1 MLIKSIKICSAKKG
15 KRKHYSFSVY
25 ICIFPDQSLDGLQ
38 DGCGPVEL
46 QNPWCGPAGQ
56 RPADDEQQEEGQLCQ
71 LEHDGRHDHEEESD
85 CVIFYFS
92 VFFCPSPALVT
103 NILPDV
109 QHF

>member
-1 MLIKSIKICSAKKG
+1 MLTESIKICSAKKG
-15 KRKHYSFSVY
+15 KRKHCSFSVY

-71 LEHDGRHDHEEESD
+71 LEHDGRHDHEEKSD
-85 CVIFYFS
+85 CVIFGN
-92 VFFCPSPALVT
+92 P
-103 NILPDV
+103 
-109 QHF
+109 